1 MGGTL
6 QATILG
12 SCEMNDE
19 RNDGWSEVCRCL
31 GLQGEEDFVKVLLL
45 EEAFL
50 PSFINNDAFTS

>member
-1 MGGTL
+1 
-6 QATILG
+6 
-12 SCEMNDE
+12 MNDE